1 MVYSY
6 DLLWCLRSTYTPA
19 PPSKN
24 SQVQVPLYW
33 SALQWSDNFPA
44 KSSSRSHLWCL
55 LKDTAWRWKPATS
68 KSPREKK
75 EKKQKQKIIASEH
88 WLKNT
93 VAIWIPIG
101 RPVGNRTRPTLVKGK
116 CHRHCAT
123 IDVTLL
129 TRRTH
134 EIHSCVSSA
143 FRARGRVF
151 CPLVPRSQKL
161 STACRHDCFQ
171 YKNHEVLPWLTISE
185 NFRMPFV
192 TGHGTAAGEN
202 MNLTGR

>member
-1 MVYSY
+1 MSHLDSLWRRHLGELRNSLMVYSY

-134 EIHSCVSSA
+134 EIHSSVCPPHFV
-143 FRARGRVF
+143 RAGAYFARLFPAHRN
-151 CPLVPRSQKL
+151 CLLPADT
-161 STACRHDCFQ
+161 TASNTRTTK
-171 YKNHEVLPWLTISE
+171 YYP
-185 NFRMPFV
+185 
-192 TGHGTAAGEN
+192 G
-202 MNLTGR
+202 